1 MDGFLQFL
9 FAVAAALNAATG
21 APLNAAGM
29 PDHPPI
35 MVPTLAPL
43 PIILPAA
50 TMPAE
55 STKTTAIS
63 GTITNIQDGFVFV
76 SGIPVSLGPETQVIG
91 RLRAGSFVL
100 VQATVRADG
109 ELEAEKLDIGDDS
122 PAPPETLRP
131 TEQPKAQTSDNPAVK
146 PTATREIKPATS
158 LEAPPTEKPEAQPTE
173 KPEVKPTEK
182 PEVKPTDKPAVQ
194 PTEKPEVKPT
204 DKPEVQ
210 PAGKPNGD
218 GGSNKGNGSG
228 QTSGTDSGR
237 SGYPGT
243 NSDSSRNGNDNG
255 SGD

>member
-1 MDGFLQFL
+1 VDGFLRFL
-9 FAVAAALNAATG
+9 FAVVAALNAATG

-43 PIILPAA
+43 PIGLPAA

-55 STKTTAIS
+55 SAKTTAIS

-76 SGIPVSLGPETQVIG
+76 SGIPVSLGPETQVNG
-91 RLRAGSFVL
+91 LLRAGSFVL

-109 ELEAEKLDIGDDS
+109 GLEAEKLDVGEDS
-122 PAPPETLRP
+122 PAPREKLRP
-131 TEQPKAQTSDNPAVK
+131 TEQPQAQTSDNPAVK
-146 PTATREIKPATS
+146 PTATREIKPAPS
-158 LEAPPTEKPEAQPTE
+158 LVPQPTDT
-173 KPEVKPTEK
+173 PAVQPTEK

-210 PAGKPNGD
+210 PTGKPNGD
-218 GGSNKGNGSG
+218 GGSNNSNGSG
-228 QTSGTDSGR
+228 QTGGTDSGK
-237 SGYPGT
+237 GGNPGT
-243 NSDSSRNGNDNG
+243 NSDSSKSGNDNG